1 MSAIITEE
9 IPRQAF
15 EHITERIGA
24 ILLLEITNQFSIKS
38 IDIPFEIYLDRIEP
52 IDKSEDIVINVS
64 LGSVT
69 YDNQNEFSSA
79 GSNNFYIDVYCN
91 AQETSTKTA
100 STDARLKLHQISGI
114 IRYILSSTK
123 YKCLGYD
130 FGLISGTY
138 VQSINFDD
146 NFPKEDGSMFRMARI
161 NFLVRADEFTNPDDY
176 VDFLGNDTTIK
187 LSDTNK
193 GFKLTFNI

>member
-24 ILLLEITNQFSIKS
+24 ILLLEITNQFFIKE
-38 IDIPFEIYLDRIEP
+38 IDTPFEVYVDRIEP

-100 STDARLKLHQISGI
+100 STDARLKLHQVCGI
-114 IRYILSSTK
+114 VRYILSSPK
-123 YKCLGYD
+123 YKFLNYD
-130 FGLISGTY
+130 VGVVSGTY

-146 NFPKEDGSMFRMARI
+146 NFPKEDGSMFRMARL

-176 VDFLGNDTTIK
+176 VDFFGNDTTIK